1 MLIATGAVLMV
12 KVIKSAVKCYKKKT
26 KKTVGGKRKIYE
38 YNQYLVPLK
47 RSDNFDCSEEVFIIP
62 QGQIKELVG
71 DDLSLAEDY
80 LKNLGAK
87 ESHLDAYERELA
99 ELEWKHNELSKSYKE
114 LVSKH
119 TKTNKKLRLGDERI
133 KTLESDKEKLMK
145 KLQEVSGIHKT
156 LKKKYE
162 LETEKNKVLEDEL
175 NIQKDKDIWTSLK
188 SRLGSKKDGE
198 GD

>member
-1 MLIATGAVLMV
+1 MV

-47 RSDNFDCSEEVFIIP
+47 RSDNFNCSEEVFIIP
-62 QGQIKELVG
+62 QMQIKELVG
-71 DDLSLAEDY
+71 EDITKAEDY

-119 TKTNKKLRLGDERI
+119 SKTKKKLRLDNELIR
-133 KTLESDKEKLMK
+133 TLEGDKEKLMK
-145 KLQEVSGIHKT
+145 KLEEVSGIYKT
-156 LKKKYE
+156 LKKNYE

-175 NIQKDKDIWTSLK
+175 NINKDKDIWTSLR

-198 GD
+198 GE